1 MKQIDKDTILL
12 EWTTDDV
19 KEQLKSRG
27 LESKLPTDDCRY
39 VLKLMLDK
47 HDETIGVNWDVMNV
61 YIDKVIEDKNIKEQ
75 AQAHA

>member
-1 MKQIDKDTILL
+1 MKVVDEDTISL

-27 LESKLPTDDCRY
+27 LESKLTTDDCRY

-47 HDETIGVNWDVMNV
+47 HDETIGVNWDVMDV
-61 YIDKVIEDKNIKEQ
+61 YINRVIELKEGKQ
-75 AQAHA
+75 